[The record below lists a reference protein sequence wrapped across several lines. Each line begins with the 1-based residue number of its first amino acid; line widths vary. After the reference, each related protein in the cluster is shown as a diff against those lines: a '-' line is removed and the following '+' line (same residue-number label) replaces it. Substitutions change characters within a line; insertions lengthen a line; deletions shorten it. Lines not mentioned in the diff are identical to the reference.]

1 MAGARALARSEE
13 QQAELAHL
21 KLVPARQ
28 GGSIYPFA
36 VEVRAVERADIVGP
50 VGALVVT
57 HLGVAARNG
66 DVVKENIALGV
77 TADRDHDSVL
87 RSEDEPRPGI
97 GPASHHQDHGG
108 GRSARAEKAQTTHP
122 QGTTQ
127 LLVLPKF
134 DAPARQA
141 RPLSLG
147 APGEPR
153 KRSKN

>member
-87 RSEDEPRPGI
+87 RSEDELGPRVTTRTAPPG
-97 GPASHHQDHGG
+97 
-108 GRSARAEKAQTTHP
+108 
-122 QGTTQ
+122 GT
-127 LLVLPKF
+127 PW
-134 DAPARQA
+134 R
-141 RPLSLG
+141 RSLG
-147 APGEPR
+147 SSRKGSDDPSPGNNTTAGVAEV
-153 KRSKN
+153 